1 MPSTAEKLLARMRL
15 SKADWGADDLHT
27 LYMGFGFECEQ
38 GSKHTLYIHPVWH
51 DLRATVGRHS
61 PLAVGYVTT
70 ALRLVR
76 EVIQREEGQDER

>member
-1 MPSTAEKLLARMRL
+1 MASAAEKLFERMRL

-27 LYMGFGFECEQ
+27 LYVGFGFDCEQ

-61 PLAVGYVTT
+61 PLAIGYVTT
-70 ALRLVR
+70 ALKLVR
-76 EVIQREEGQDER
+76 EVRAREERKNAR